1 MLHLSSDRQHKK
13 CIHCSKQENLA
24 RLLIKLYKLSHKSDN
39 MHLIVISKVSNVYN
53 NINNNHM
60 EELSLV
66 YDITVKELDENQV
79 SDSVCQLIVRRDSM
93 YQ

>member
-1 MLHLSSDRQHKK
+1 
-13 CIHCSKQENLA
+13 
-24 RLLIKLYKLSHKSDN
+24 
-39 MHLIVISKVSNVYN
+39 
-53 NINNNHM
+53 M

>member
-1 MLHLSSDRQHKK
+1 MLHFSSDRQHKK

-24 RLLIKLYKLSHKSDN
+24 RLIKLYKLSHKSDN

-53 NINNNHM
+53 NVNNNHM

-66 YDITVKELDENQV
+66 YDITVKELDENQA
-79 SDSVCQLIVRRDSM
+79 SDSVCQLIVRRDST

>member
-13 CIHCSKQENLA
+13 YIHCSKQENLA
-24 RLLIKLYKLSHKSDN
+24 RLIKLYKLSHKSDN

-66 YDITVKELDENQV
+66 YDITVKELDENQA
-79 SDSVCQLIVRRDSM
+79 SDSVCQLIVRRDST